1 VSHFHQ
7 KLSFVKP
14 PELLLKLTYQ
24 FARLT
29 LTLVMERNYFPLLSY
44 KNGL

>member
-24 FARLT
+24 LARLT
-29 LTLVMERNYFPLLSY
+29 VILAMERNYLPLLSY
-44 KNGL
+44 KKGL